1 MPEAVKE
8 RRRGRRRKSF
18 APQASIRR
26 RKGFDGNAMETVMK
40 TSNRRVRGVL
50 VAIVPTFCLAL
61 GAAES
66 RAAFC
71 EPKTSSDAAELRTVE
86 LAIEVFEN
94 SHTNM
99 DWKVESGAFHD
110 ALSKVQAM
118 KSDSLRTQMAL
129 RMVDALTVVR
139 TNNWEGEWFRL
150 HIRIENF
157 DTLLAFVFKDM
168 QLAPDK
174 YIVPIWG
181 SRVKMLKSLKDE
193 LSIYADAVDPN
204 AGMGNSSGKI
214 PIIQGPKS
222 MDEFAAWRRE
232 RRRMWLEEQK
242 KKEPLEKRWS
252 YARELKREIAE
263 FEHLHFEQRARVLRR
278 NCGKLPPSQQE
289 ALIKEIEAAL
299 GHKVKWDAGPE

>member
-1 MPEAVKE
+1 MNNCC
-8 RRRGRRRKSF
+8 SL
-18 APQASIRR
+18 
-26 RKGFDGNAMETVMK
+26 
-40 TSNRRVRGVL
+40 L

-66 RAAFC
+66 RGDMAV
-71 EPKTSSDAAELRTVE
+71 PSDDAAELRTVE

-139 TNNWEGEWFRL
+139 TNNWEGGWFRL

-157 DTLLAFVFKDM
+157 DTLLSFVFKDA
-168 QLAPDK
+168 QIGHDR
-174 YIVPIWG
+174 YIKQIWE
-181 SRVKMLKSLKDE
+181 SRAKMLKTLKDE
-193 LSIYADAVDPN
+193 LAIYADAVDPN
-204 AGMGNSSGKI
+204 AGVGNPSGKI

-232 RRRMWLEEQK
+232 RRRLWSEEQK

-263 FEHLHFEQRARVLRR
+263 FENLHFERRVFCLRMDSEKLSPVQR
-278 NCGKLPPSQQE
+278 E
-289 ALIKEIEAAL
+289 AVIKEVESAL
-299 GHKVKWDAGPE
+299 GHKVKWESRIDTPIDKVQK

>member
-1 MPEAVKE
+1 MNTNSHQSRNLFV
-8 RRRGRRRKSF
+8 GI
-18 APQASIRR
+18 ASAFCLVLCGAEPRTDF
-26 RKGFDGNAMETVMK
+26 GESK
-40 TSNRRVRGVL
+40 TSD
-50 VAIVPTFCLAL
+50 
-61 GAAES
+61 
-66 RAAFC
+66 
-71 EPKTSSDAAELRTVE
+71 DAAELRTVE

-263 FEHLHFEQRARVLRR
+263 FEDMHFEKRASALRR
-278 NCGKLPPSQQE
+278 NCDKLPPEQREILLKEVEAVLGRQPKWVSAEKQE
-289 ALIKEIEAAL
+289 AK
-299 GHKVKWDAGPE
+299 